1 MPRQCSKENKTSTR
15 NPTSLNGLRR
25 TFKLPLFVPYLVALK
40 KVTTAPLADVIW
52 AAFLSLSLLSL
63 SLSPSHLLLFSALF
77 IPPDC
82 GRRCRLAKI
91 NGQRFG
97 GVILE
102 RRKEGSVYE
111 ALPRHSGV
119 GITVEKIVLSKTHH
133 IVQYLPSQRPML
145 SHVLRQNIH
154 STATRKKQWVGE
166 PCESVCVWDGQ

>member
-1 MPRQCSKENKTSTR
+1 MGFDGRSNSHYLFSISSPSKKSPQHHLLMSYGR
-15 NPTSLNGLRR
+15 
-25 TFKLPLFVPYLVALK
+25 LFC
-40 KVTTAPLADVIW
+40 
-52 AAFLSLSLLSL
+52 LSL
-63 SLSPSHLLLFSALF
+63 PPPIFFSALF

-119 GITVEKIVLSKTHH
+119 GMKFKTHF
-133 IVQYLPSQRPML
+133 
-145 SHVLRQNIH
+145 
-154 STATRKKQWVGE
+154 
-166 PCESVCVWDGQ
+166 